1 LCFFPYHFCAFFR
14 RSLCDLTIV
23 KTTEAL
29 LKTHSIADAEANL
42 LAGSPA
48 SASGP
53 PLAGAVVLSFR
64 FPSPTAAALDG
75 WESEASSLDEDVFQI
90 GELAVRISG
99 NFSLPRLLVVR
110 QDQSQGAL

>member
-1 LCFFPYHFCAFFR
+1 MHR
-14 RSLCDLTIV
+14 T
-23 KTTEAL
+23 
-29 LKTHSIADAEANL
+29 SIEDAET
-42 LAGSPA
+42 GHPERYSV

-53 PLAGAVVLSFR
+53 PLAGAVVLPFR
-64 FPSPTAAALDG
+64 FPSPIAAALDG

-99 NFSLPRLLVVR
+99 SFSLPRLLVVR

>member
-1 LCFFPYHFCAFFR
+1 MHR
-14 RSLCDLTIV
+14 T
-23 KTTEAL
+23 
-29 LKTHSIADAEANL
+29 SIEDAET
-42 LAGSPA
+42 GHPGRYSV

-64 FPSPTAAALDG
+64 FPSPTAAAFDG

-110 QDQSQGAL
+110 QDLGAGCDPIAPPF